1 MTSQEKLSLPDS
13 VCRASLPVEP
23 VPLSHHSNSLVSTSQ
38 TRLQIIFDQK
48 YFLDRWKVIN
58 VI

>member
-48 YFLDRWKVIN
+48 YFLERWK
-58 VI
+58 